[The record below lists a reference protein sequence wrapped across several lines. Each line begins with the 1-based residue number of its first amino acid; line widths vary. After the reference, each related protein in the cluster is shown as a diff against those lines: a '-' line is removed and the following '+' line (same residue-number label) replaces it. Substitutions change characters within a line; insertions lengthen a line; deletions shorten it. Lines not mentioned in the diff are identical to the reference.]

1 MRKRRHKTY
10 QVKAGKG
17 GHPRLRTLAARPRRQ
32 GKLSERGKT
41 SEGVAKR
48 RLRSIKRETGGGAPA
63 KQTKS
68 GWGVQGQRKAIR
80 GNRTRQRR
88 T

>member
-1 MRKRRHKTY
+1 
-10 QVKAGKG
+10 
-17 GHPRLRTLAARPRRQ
+17 LRSRPGRQ
-32 GKLSERGKT
+32 GKLGERNVRT

-48 RLRSIKRETGGGAPA
+48 RLRSLKRETGGGAPA
-63 KQTKS
+63 KQ
-68 GWGVQGQRKAIR
+68 IR